1 MSRGPSSNLWTSV
14 KDPSHPLSKNAL
26 SFFLRR
32 SLSEMDDGEYCILWN
47 NYHEA
52 LVSTLCALQ
61 REGEMADV
69 TVVCGDG
76 SRVRAH
82 QLILAACSSFF
93 RDFLRENPSK
103 DPIILLPMEIR
114 YPELRAMVEFMYTGQ
129 VCVSQDR
136 LQNFMRGARYLRI
149 RGVEDTTED
158 SFMDETQVTHINSN
172 REFLESNRNT
182 SDDSFVS
189 MTVGS
194 KTSTAT
200 STEKHLGKEHSYT
213 QWVECQHCHS
223 KKMLLQHEAPS
234 SAYLC
239 VNCISSSSK
248 QKDGDQRKKKKM
260 KRRIQIATTPE
271 GTLVKKIKLEPEE
284 ESIELRIGE
293 ELAED
298 EAPRSIT
305 PREKKEPSIS
315 TSGWKKHFDITTVT
329 VKKQKRTAGASSSDS
344 KKDCYSNIA
353 IKKEPQ
359 DDSNATVFRVLGIFG
374 VTGRKK
380 RYSVTEAELQ
390 RRQGPPEHFSN
401 NAMKTYLRFPRT
413 HDALPVKFRT
423 PSQRKTTL
431 STFTNIVEGEAA
443 DLAKDFQRFLFA
455 SNLIEQLCKGVNNIG
470 SISYS
475 MRE

>member
-158 SFMDETQVTHINSN
+158 SFMD
-172 REFLESNRNT
+172 
-182 SDDSFVS
+182 
-189 MTVGS
+189 
-194 KTSTAT
+194 
-200 STEKHLGKEHSYT
+200 
-213 QWVECQHCHS
+213 VECQHCHS

-470 SISYS
+470 SISEVLDQMLDNLAHVDWLIKFNLLTHGSGLMFVKAVLLYVRS
-475 MRE
+475 AAH